1 MFEWFWTI
9 FSLRAPEKEKISEG
23 VEGCLQRFFSR
34 KGGGGCLLRFFSRGG
49 GVAYRGFFPGGLSK
63 IGGLLIKKTGSLL
76 SRLSVISLL
85 PVFKTSI
92 SWENEYSQEIIIFIS
107 IVSHLALLWYRGL
120 EQLGNGPLSSSN
132 CVASFLVSKHTLS
145 VSFSW

>member
-9 FSLRAPEKEKISEG
+9 FSLGSPEKETISEG
-23 VEGCLQRFFSR
+23 VEGCLRRFFFSR
-34 KGGGGCLLRFFSRGG
+34 GGG
-49 GVAYRGFFPGGLSK
+49 GVAYRGFFPGGLSQ
-63 IGGLLIKKTGSLL
+63 IGELLIKKTTSSLL

-145 VSFSW
+145 VAFSWWVNQVELSSE